1 MSLRR
6 RTTLKKYLKMV
17 TEMSELYRCPNCD
30 AFPLPMRV
38 VWTGDFG
45 RVCAECGHS
54 FTDLELQESAKIESP
69 NGGV

>member
-1 MSLRR
+1 MSNL
-6 RTTLKKYLKMV
+6 
-17 TEMSELYRCPNCD
+17 RCPNCD

-38 VWTGDFG
+38 VIWTGDVG

-54 FTDLELQESAKIESP
+54 FTDLELQENAKIESP

>member
-1 MSLRR
+1 MTVMSDL
-6 RTTLKKYLKMV
+6 
-17 TEMSELYRCPNCD
+17 RCPNCD

-38 VWTGDFG
+38 VIWTGDVG

-54 FTDLELQESAKIESP
+54 FTDLELEERANIESP